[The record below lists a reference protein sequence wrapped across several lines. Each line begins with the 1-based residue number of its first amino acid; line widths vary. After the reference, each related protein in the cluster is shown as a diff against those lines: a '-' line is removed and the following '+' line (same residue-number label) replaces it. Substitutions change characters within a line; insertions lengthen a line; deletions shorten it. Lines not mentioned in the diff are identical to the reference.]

1 VLVIVFIFIIYDNSF
16 KEKKNKIT
24 KQTYKLI
31 KKINEYIIICRKGML
46 LEGIKKP
53 SKNILA
59 TVVISS
65 YNSEKT
71 IKRAIRSVQNQKM
84 SDIEIIIVEDCSIDN
99 TLELLVQLQ
108 KEDSR
113 IKLLVNKK
121 NKGALY
127 TKSIGT
133 LKAQGQYLLL
143 LDSDDLFINKDIF
156 NICYRRA
163 EKGIDIIEFS
173 GFYCNQET
181 LAKYKNPLVPYY
193 LRFKQNNEIITQPRL
208 SNFIY
213 EQNNNTVI
221 KLIDG
226 FLCAKFMRTEI
237 FQKTLKFLGD
247 WIYSEK
253 VNYGDDRI
261 INFALFKIA
270 NSFQFINIYGLLYYN
285 NSFSI
290 TNSIND
296 KEKSH
301 DELVNIMSIF
311 NITRNSSDIKYAIY
325 ELYHRWNMTIY
336 NGLNEVNNKEYAKNL
351 INLILKSKY
360 IQKDDMKKLNFLL
373 KDFI

>member
-1 VLVIVFIFIIYDNSF
+1 
-16 KEKKNKIT
+16 
-24 KQTYKLI
+24 
-31 KKINEYIIICRKGML
+31 ML

-121 NKGALY
+121 NRGTLY

-181 LAKYKNPLVPYY
+181 LAKYKNPHVPYY

-360 IQKDDMKKLNFLL
+360 IEKDDMKKLNFLL

>member
-1 VLVIVFIFIIYDNSF
+1 MRINFQLIIINLYLQIFIIYDNSC
-16 KEKKNKIT
+16 KEKKIKIT

-31 KKINEYIIICRKGML
+31 KKINEYIIICRKGIL
-46 LEGIKKP
+46 LEGIKKS
-53 SKNILA
+53 SKNIIA

-84 SDIEIIIVEDCSIDN
+84 SDIEIIIVEDCSVDN
-99 TLELLVQLQ
+99 TLELLIQLQ

-121 NKGALY
+121 NRGALY

-133 LKAQGQYLLL
+133 LKAQGKYLLL

-156 NICYRRA
+156 NICYKRG

-173 GFYCNQET
+173 GFYCNQKT
-181 LAKYKNPLVPYY
+181 LEKYKNPFVPIY
-193 LRFKQNNEIITQPRL
+193 LRFKNNNELITQPRL

-213 EQNNNTVI
+213 EQKNNTI
-221 KLIDG
+221 IRLIDG
-226 FLCAKFMRTEI
+226 FLCAKFIRTEI
-237 FQKTLKFLGD
+237 FKKTLKFLGD

-270 NSFQFINIYGLLYYN
+270 NSFQFINEYGLLYYN

-290 TNSIND
+290 TNSINN

-311 NITRNSSDIKYAIY
+311 NITRNTSDIKYVIY
-325 ELYHRWNMTIY
+325 ELYHRWNLTIY
-336 NGLNEVNNKEYAKNL
+336 YGLNEANNKEYAKNL
-351 INLILKSKY
+351 IT
-360 IQKDDMKKLNFLL
+360 MLL
-373 KDFI
+373 

>member
-1 VLVIVFIFIIYDNSF
+1 
-16 KEKKNKIT
+16 
-24 KQTYKLI
+24 
-31 KKINEYIIICRKGML
+31 ML

-84 SDIEIIIVEDCSIDN
+84 SNIEIIIVEDCSVDN
-99 TLELLVQLQ
+99 TLEILIQLQ

-121 NKGALY
+121 NRGALY

-173 GFYCNQET
+173 GFYSNQET
-181 LAKYKNPLVPYY
+181 LAKYKNPLVSYY
-193 LRFKQNNEIITQPRL
+193 LRFKHNNEIITQPRL

-226 FLCAKFMRTEI
+226 FLCAKFMR
-237 FQKTLKFLGD
+237 
-247 WIYSEK
+247 
-253 VNYGDDRI
+253 
-261 INFALFKIA
+261 
-270 NSFQFINIYGLLYYN
+270 
-285 NSFSI
+285 
-290 TNSIND
+290 
-296 KEKSH
+296 
-301 DELVNIMSIF
+301 
-311 NITRNSSDIKYAIY
+311 
-325 ELYHRWNMTIY
+325 
-336 NGLNEVNNKEYAKNL
+336 
-351 INLILKSKY
+351 
-360 IQKDDMKKLNFLL
+360 
-373 KDFI
+373 